1 MKILAIEFSSDHRSV
16 AVLDGERLLAE
27 QTVTEGRDTA
37 AVQLIESALGQAEVG
52 RSEIECIA
60 VGIGPGSYTGIRAAI
75 ALTQGW
81 QLALGVKVQ
90 AVDSLEA
97 LATGEQ
103 AAGRRGEITLAVDAQ
118 RGEFYLARFELADDG
133 IRNVEPTR
141 LAKRPEYESLLAAG
155 QPVIGPGL
163 GDKFPAAEHV
173 GRLAAGRSDFVE
185 ASELEPVYLRQVD
198 FVKAP
203 PLRKIPPLI
212 STGSTLT
219 PLRPSQVMAFF
230 TSAAKP
236 SSSRQ
241 TRPISSVTLA
251 CRTLVMTGNFFES
264 SHTTGLVMSLGG
276 NMSQRRAVLR
286 AVFFLAAII
295 LSPRVSRR
303 RLPG

>member
-16 AVLDGERLLAE
+16 AVLDGERLLAA

-141 LAKRPEYESLLAAG
+141 SGQAAG
-155 QPVIGPGL
+155 IRVVARRRPTRHRPRL
-163 GDKFPAAEHV
+163 G
-173 GRLAAGRSDFVE
+173 
-185 ASELEPVYLRQVD
+185 RQ
-198 FVKAP
+198 
-203 PLRKIPPLI
+203 I
-212 STGSTLT
+212 
-219 PLRPSQVMAFF
+219 
-230 TSAAKP
+230 
-236 SSSRQ
+236 
-241 TRPISSVTLA
+241 
-251 CRTLVMTGNFFES
+251 
-264 SHTTGLVMSLGG
+264 
-276 NMSQRRAVLR
+276 
-286 AVFFLAAII
+286 
-295 LSPRVSRR
+295 SRR
-303 RLPG
+303 RACRPPGRGPQRFRRGLGA